1 VASRKAN
8 PSRSEHYSF
17 LGKGKD
23 APAPA
28 HAHVMCPAATNQFA
42 APEKV
47 MAGLLCLPG
56 WSIRRLI
63 VLVMVI
69 ALRKGPP
76 KRRRFDEAGT
86 QPPMRFVAMTAKK
99 KQEGDPSDGPS
110 HGRPMCCSDGV
121 LAS

>member
-1 VASRKAN
+1 MASRKAN
-8 PSRSEHYSF
+8 PSRSEHYAF

-23 APAPA
+23 APAPAHA

-69 ALRKGPP
+69 ALRRAPRKG
-76 KRRRFDEAGT
+76 
-86 QPPMRFVAMTAKK
+86 
-99 KQEGDPSDGPS
+99 GDLMKPARNHP
-110 HGRPMCCSDGV
+110 
-121 LAS
+121 

>member
-8 PSRSEHYSF
+8 PSRSEPYSF

-23 APAPA
+23 AHA

-56 WSIRRLI
+56 WFIRLT

-69 ALRKGPP
+69 ALRRAPRKG
-76 KRRRFDEAGT
+76 
-86 QPPMRFVAMTAKK
+86 
-99 KQEGDPSDGPS
+99 GDLMKPARNHP
-110 HGRPMCCSDGV
+110 
-121 LAS
+121 

>member
-8 PSRSEHYSF
+8 PSRSEHYAF

-23 APAPA
+23 APAPAHA

-56 WSIRRLI
+56 WFIRLT

-99 KQEGDPSDGPS
+99 KTG
-110 HGRPMCCSDGV
+110 GRSQRRTIPWPTHV
-121 LAS
+121 LL